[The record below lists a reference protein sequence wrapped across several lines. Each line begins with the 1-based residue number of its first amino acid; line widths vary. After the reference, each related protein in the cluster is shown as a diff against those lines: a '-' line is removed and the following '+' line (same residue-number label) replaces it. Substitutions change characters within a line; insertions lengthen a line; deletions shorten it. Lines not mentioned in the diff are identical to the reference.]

1 MPFWWL
7 TSPNGLQMYSY
18 LPPDF
23 YENDEL
29 TQALLQVTGT
39 EMDLFQANLQDI
51 FNQSVVLYAEEWG
64 LSMYEQ
70 ELALPFEGLS
80 PIPDRQANIIAAMRG
95 SGTVTTQ
102 VLESVANA
110 WEYGTT
116 QVFEVY
122 GQGLLVVRVLDVH
135 GTPSNV
141 ADLER
146 ALRAKKPAH
155 LRLILQFSFFIWDQL
170 DAHHWTWDQLDAF
183 QFTWDQLEVQS

>member
-1 MPFWWL
+1 
-7 TSPNGLQMYSY
+7 MYSY

-23 YENDEL
+23 YENDML
-29 TQALLQVTGT
+29 TQAILQVTGI
-39 EMDLFQANLQDI
+39 EMDTFQSSLQEV
-51 FNQSVVLYAEEWG
+51 FNQSIVNYAAEWG
-64 LSMYEQ
+64 LSMYES

-80 PIPDRQANIIAAMRG
+80 PTVERQANIIAAMRG
-95 SGTVTTQ
+95 SGTITTA
-102 VLESVANA
+102 VLENVADS

-116 QVFEVY
+116 QVLEVF
-122 GQGLLVVRVLDVH
+122 GQGLLVVKVLDVR

-170 DAHHWTWDQLDAF
+170 DAHNWTWNALDALNV
-183 QFTWDQLEVQS
+183 TWDQLEVMS